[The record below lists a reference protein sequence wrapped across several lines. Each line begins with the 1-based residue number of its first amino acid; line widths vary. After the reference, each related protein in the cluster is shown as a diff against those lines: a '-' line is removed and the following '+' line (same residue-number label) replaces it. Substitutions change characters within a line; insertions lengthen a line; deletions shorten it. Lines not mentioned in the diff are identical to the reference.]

1 MQKMNNIEI
10 HIPSKILNEKNKVID
25 VFTKKGN
32 IRTVKK
38 QKLIKIVP
46 DSNISEPIIISTN
59 DRLNKLQ
66 EELNYKVKPKKGIV
80 NRIQELIDSNF
91 NKIEP
96 EMIFTKK
103 KLQPENIEVIDN
115 KISNQNIIESNVKPN
130 KKSNIVSR
138 IVKVVKKPVISKI
151 PDNDQ
156 LISMLENTNWNYN
169 LFKAVKLLKLIQ
181 NGKIKNDSA
190 YLQVTSLMDQEKK
203 DRENEKK

>member
-1 MQKMNNIEI
+1 MQNIEI

>member
-32 IRTVKK
+32 IRTIKK

-46 DSNISEPIIISTN
+46 DSNISEQIIISTN